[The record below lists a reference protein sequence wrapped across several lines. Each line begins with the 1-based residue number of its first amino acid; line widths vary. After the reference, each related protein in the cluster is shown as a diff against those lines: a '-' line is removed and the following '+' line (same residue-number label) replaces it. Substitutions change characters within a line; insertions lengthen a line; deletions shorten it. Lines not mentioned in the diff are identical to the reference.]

1 MKSRR
6 ILQFTGLIIVIVALY
21 DGSIFYSRWSSNRA
35 IERARADKEVE
46 EARKTVALLGGDTFK
61 ITSFYVSPPVIKPGE
76 SANICYSVNGAKTLK
91 LDPPVADVYPAITR
105 CFAVS
110 PRKETEYK
118 LTADD
123 GAGHSASESFVL
135 KVTK

>member
-1 MKSRR
+1 MKARR
-6 ILQFTGLIIVIVALY
+6 LLQFTGLIIVIIAVY
-21 DGSIFYSRWSSNRA
+21 DGSIFYSRWSSDRA
-35 IERARADKEVE
+35 LEKARADKEVE
-46 EARKTVALLGGDTFK
+46 AARRTVELLGGDSFR
-61 ITSFYVSPPVIKPGE
+61 ITSFYAVPAVIRPGE
-76 SANICYSVNGAKTLK
+76 SANVCYSVNGAKSLK

-118 LTADD
+118 LTAED

-135 KVTK
+135 RVGK